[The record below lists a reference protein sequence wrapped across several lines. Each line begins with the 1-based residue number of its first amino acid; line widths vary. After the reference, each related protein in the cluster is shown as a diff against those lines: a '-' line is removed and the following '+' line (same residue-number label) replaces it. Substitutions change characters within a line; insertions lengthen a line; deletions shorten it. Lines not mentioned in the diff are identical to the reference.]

1 MLNLKTVAQW
11 TVLAVATLSMGL
23 EPLAAGAATQSTAV
37 MPIAQTTNLA
47 ELTGQNSMVIA
58 RADRP
63 TKKKIKKSE
72 LRKSSLKSKT
82 SASNVSPAEF
92 EKIENVYGAGSRSVS
107 GCISEGKAIDCERLS
122 NSKSALSNWCGQGK
136 KQACSRYDLL
146 SSEERYQVTS
156 DGIRRSI

>member
-1 MLNLKTVAQW
+1 MLKLKFGAKW
-11 TVLAVATLSMGL
+11 TAITIVTLMMGL
-23 EPLAAGAATQSTAV
+23 EPLAAGAVMQSEAGVAISQATV
-37 MPIAQTTNLA
+37 A
-47 ELTGQNSMVIA
+47 ELTSPNPILMA

-63 TKKKIKKSE
+63 AKKKIKTSKS
-72 LRKSSLKSKT
+72 RKPRLKSKSVST
-82 SASNVSPAEF
+82 ASPAEV

-156 DGIRRSI
+156 DALRKAV